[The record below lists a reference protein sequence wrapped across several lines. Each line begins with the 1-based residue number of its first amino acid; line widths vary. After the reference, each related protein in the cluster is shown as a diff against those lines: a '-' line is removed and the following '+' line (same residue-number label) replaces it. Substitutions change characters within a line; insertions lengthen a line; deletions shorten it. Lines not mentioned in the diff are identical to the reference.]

1 MPSFDLR
8 HIYVAP
14 YQNNNGTVSYGT
26 AISAGDAMTVAMELR
41 FAEARLYAE
50 STLAEYI
57 RKATGGTISMGVKY
71 IPDDAQHLM
80 FGNTAKSRTVSGG
93 SVSGNLTTGKD
104 VAAYVGVA
112 FYAPAMVDG
121 VEKYVCVFVSRV
133 LFGPPSMNYQTL
145 GENITFNTPT
155 TTGEFLADHSTGKNL
170 FEVATVDTEA
180 KAIAWCAAVFS

>member
-71 IPDDAQHLM
+71 IPDDAQHLIA
-80 FGNTAKSRTVSGG
+80 GVNGG
-93 SVSGNLTTGKD
+93 ELLEEADG
-104 VAAYVGVA
+104 AAVIRGVI
-112 FYAPAMVDG
+112 PAEEHQLRLQVVDG
-121 VEKYVCVFVSRV
+121 VSR
-133 LFGPPSMNYQTL
+133 Q
-145 GENITFNTPT
+145 
-155 TTGEFLADHSTGKNL
+155 
-170 FEVATVDTEA
+170 
-180 KAIAWCAAVFS
+180 